1 MNILVS
7 VFHFPPMSGGGSV
20 LSSEIVNSFS
30 LQGHQI
36 FVVIPDIV
44 WKDSKFEPII
54 DSKIKIIRVKT
65 PSKNN
70 IKLAARLCKKN
81 LEKEIENLCEKEKF
95 DFIFTV
101 FHPFHRVSHAAITAA
116 KKLDIPVIVKIDDPI
131 FAKTSGLKSLQRNIE
146 KIANG
151 KALRNADKILVVN
164 ESVMTLVMKEYNIDA
179 KKIAIIPNGIDTKF
193 FKKKI
198 NHKNLTVIFSGVMYY
213 HRGIDVLLDSLS
225 KVIEK
230 FPGVKTILLG
240 EGPEMDELKK
250 ITNEK
255 NLSKFVEFKGW
266 VSREEIPDY
275 LSNSFV
281 GIGPLK
287 LTEVTA
293 NALPIK
299 VLEYMASAL
308 PIIAKAGTL
317 PENMLNDKKNGFFIK
332 DSDDLAEKLIH
343 LISDVDLQQ
352 TMGNESF
359 KMVERFDWKN
369 ITSMIIEQYN
379 KIKKDIL

>member
-36 FVVIPDIV
+36 FVVIPDIG

-151 KALRNADKILVVN
+151 KALRSAYKILVVN

-255 NLSKFVEFKGW
+255 
-266 VSREEIPDY
+266 D
-275 LSNSFV
+275 
-281 GIGPLK
+281 
-287 LTEVTA
+287 
-293 NALPIK
+293 
-299 VLEYMASAL
+299 
-308 PIIAKAGTL
+308 
-317 PENMLNDKKNGFFIK
+317 NDE
-332 DSDDLAEKLIH
+332 A
-343 LISDVDLQQ
+343 
-352 TMGNESF
+352 
-359 KMVERFDWKN
+359 
-369 ITSMIIEQYN
+369 
-379 KIKKDIL
+379 DILMKLADNVRQFLIKQKFETLDNAPNVLKSSLDPSYDQETFNTRRTFLSIIKFEVKWFQNV